1 VSDEAS
7 GNRDKD
13 DDRQG
18 DGRRRL
24 TTEEWAQALGISTAP
39 TPPTVEGYDEPCPL
53 TARQVATRAIILQGV
68 VAVASG
74 VDPEPVIEWLRDSG
88 IWSEVS
94 PRERAFLLDPST
106 AGRKE
111 RIGFQWCM
119 EAEWALLWVIG
130 KVEAL
135 GLPIRQCD
143 TRRLVDEIIPALGS
157 DIEPFLATAVL
168 RAPGV
173 LLAEDGRVYDL
184 WCRWHAARRI
194 GDPLPEDLDEAVLY
208 QRVYALEWLH
218 GIEPWDNV
226 TADA

>member
-1 VSDEAS
+1 VGDEAA

-13 DDRQG
+13 QDREG
-18 DGRRRL
+18 DGQRRL
-24 TTEEWAQALGISTAP
+24 TTERWAQALGISTAP
-39 TPPTVEGYDEPCPL
+39 TPPTVEEYDQPCPL
-53 TARQVATRAIILQGV
+53 AARQVATRAIILHGV

-74 VDPEPVIEWLRDSG
+74 VDPKPVVEWFRDQA
-88 IWSEVS
+88 IWPEVS

-106 AGRKE
+106 ADRKE
-111 RIGFQWCM
+111 RIGFQWRQ
-119 EAEWALLWVIG
+119 EAEWALLWVIS

-157 DIEPFLATAVL
+157 DIEPFLANAVL

-173 LLAEDGRVYDL
+173 LLAEDDRVYDL

-208 QRVYALEWLH
+208 QRVYALEWLR
-218 GIEPWDNV
+218 GIEPWDEV
-226 TADA
+226 AADA

>member
-1 VSDEAS
+1 MNDEAA
-7 GNRDKD
+7 GNRNSDQH
-13 DDRQG
+13 REG
-18 DGRRRL
+18 DGGRRL
-24 TTEEWAQALGISTAP
+24 TTEQWAQALGISTAP
-39 TPPTVEGYDEPCPL
+39 TPPSVEGYEEPCPL
-53 TARQVATRAIILQGV
+53 TARQVATRTIILQGV

-74 VDPEPVIEWLRDSG
+74 VDPEPVIEWFRDQG
-88 IWSEVS
+88 IWPEVS

-111 RIGFQWCM
+111 RIEFQWCQ

-135 GLPIRQCD
+135 SLPIRQCD

-157 DIEPFLATAVL
+157 DMEPFLATAVL

-173 LLAEDGRVYDL
+173 LLAEDDRIYDL
-184 WCRWHAARRI
+184 WCRWHAACRV
-194 GDPLPEDLDEAVLY
+194 GDPLPDDLDEAVLY

-218 GIEPWDNV
+218 GIEQWDDV
-226 TADA
+226 TPDA